1 MKINDLP
8 TDAIL
13 AIQNFLRNST
23 NFVNSTKTFAKLSQN
38 LGHAKKIDFDSS
50 TTLREYVQRVSRHKR
65 TLEEL
70 TIRNEEHPHLYVV
83 HWPKVV
89 NFVRCSRLPTNFMQP
104 PNTIV
109 NVVE

>member
-23 NFVNSTKTFAKLSQN
+23 NFVNSTKTFAELSRR

-50 TTLREYVQRVSRHKR
+50 TTLREYVERVSRHKR

-70 TIRNEEHPHLYVV
+70 TIRNEEEAHLYVMY
-83 HWPKVV
+83 WPKVV
-89 NFVRCSRLPTNFMQP
+89 NFVRCSRLPTDFMQP